1 MLSAGPLS
9 SFNDAVFHA
18 LNALV
23 GRSWGLDSLIALAL
37 DNVLVKAGPIGACF
51 FYAWYSE
58 QGRPQATRR
67 RILVVTL
74 AAMFLI
80 APLTKAMSDSRLAP
94 RPFLFDAPAYVLQD
108 GVLAPAP
115 HGEVHALQTGEMKAR
130 TDNLRAGQVDA
141 NDLATFPSDH
151 AAFFIALALG
161 ILIACRRAGWIAL
174 GWTLAVTLATR
185 VAVGMHSAIDIVAGG
200 LIGAAILVL
209 LQWLFAG
216 RRARLLEPVL
226 GWTSRHAG
234 ITAGLLFLLLL
245 EAANTMQTLKRSL
258 ELATGLAGHLL

>member
-9 SFNDAVFHA
+9 SFNDGVFHA

-23 GRSWGLDSLIALAL
+23 GRSWALDSLIALAL

-51 FYAWYSE
+51 FYAWYGDR
-58 QGRPQATRR
+58 GRPQPARR
-67 RILVVTL
+67 RILLVTL
-74 AAMFLI
+74 AALFLI
-80 APLTKAMSDSRLAP
+80 APLTKTMSDNRLAP

-108 GVLAPAP
+108 GALAPAP

-130 TDNLRAGQVDA
+130 IDNLRAGQVDP

-161 ILIACRRAGWIAL
+161 ILLACRRAGWIAL
-174 GWTLAVTLATR
+174 GWALVVTLATR
-185 VAVGMHSAIDIVAGG
+185 VAVGLHSVFDIVAGG
-200 LIGAAILVL
+200 LIGAALLLL
-209 LQWLFAG
+209 LQWVFAG
-216 RRARLLEPVL
+216 RRARWLEPVL
-226 GWTSRHAG
+226 GWSSRHAG

-245 EAANTMQTLKRSL
+245 EAANTMQTLKRGL
-258 ELATGLAGHLL
+258 ELASGLIGHVL